1 MISLPL
7 LSKCQGLIP
16 GSYACQVL
24 PSEVFPQPG
33 ILILFRE
40 RHLLLTLYYI
50 CFMCLFLVCVCV
62 HTYFLLSVPFESK
75 WQTLLFYIIVQYCL
89 KGILFSL
96 KTGYQSH
103 VARDTISSCVFSND
117 TVLIVL
123 LNVRLRTKH
132 FILSGMFLSS
142 VFAYTIFAAFLILVL
157 FLCYFWFLTY
167 LSSVKTYYCPHIM
180 LPFRACVSSSATV
193 FLPLVSVLRYVSR
206 GRRY

>member
-1 MISLPL
+1 
-7 LSKCQGLIP
+7 
-16 GSYACQVL
+16 
-24 PSEVFPQPG
+24 
-33 ILILFRE
+33 
-40 RHLLLTLYYI
+40 
-50 CFMCLFLVCVCV
+50 MCVCVC
-62 HTYFLLSVPFESK
+62 TYFLLSVPFESK

-89 KGILFSL
+89 KGNLFS
-96 KTGYQSH
+96 SH

-117 TVLIVL
+117 TILIVL
-123 LNVRLRTKH
+123 LNVRLRMKH
-132 FILSGMFLSS
+132 FILSGIFLSS

-180 LPFRACVSSSATV
+180 LPFRACESSSATV